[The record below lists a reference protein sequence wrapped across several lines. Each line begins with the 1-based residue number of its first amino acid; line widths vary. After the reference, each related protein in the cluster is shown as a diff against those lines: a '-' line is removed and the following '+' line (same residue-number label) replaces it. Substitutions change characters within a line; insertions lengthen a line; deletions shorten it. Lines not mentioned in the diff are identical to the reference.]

1 MRPLESVGCYVPGG
15 RAVYPSSVC
24 MTVVPAVVAGVARDR
39 AVHAA
44 AGRRLVPSPVLYAA
58 RKAGAHFVA
67 KTGGAQAIAAM
78 AYGTESIPRVDRIVG
93 PGNAYVTEAKR
104 QVAGSVGI
112 DGLAGP
118 SELAIVAD
126 GDVDIDMA
134 ALDLIAQAEHDPEA
148 RTFFI
153 TPDPDLADRV
163 AKALDKALDDAGRRT
178 IVDAALAFTKAVL
191 VRDLDQAAEVVND
204 LASEHLLLLLPTPD
218 EFLPKVR
225 NAGAIFLGPW
235 SAVPFGDY
243 GVASNHVLPTAGTA
257 RFSSGLRAAD
267 YVTVTSVVELDKDER
282 GPLRTRRLGDR
293 HRRGARRPREGDGRP
308 RRGRRG
314 RRPVSPA
321 PEPRA
326 GVRDV
331 DPYVSPQ
338 LDVAVRLNT
347 NECPAPVA
355 RWLRRRPRRRGAAT
369 SSLHR
374 YPDGQMTRLREAIAD
389 HHGHAVDGTWAAN
402 GSNELLTE
410 LLLAYGGPGQRAV
423 VFEPTYLLHSRLS
436 WLTHTELDRRRLDP
450 PFVLDAERDR
460 RGARPTSRTSCSSA
474 RPTTRPATRSR
485 WTPSRRSPAG
495 RMPS

>member
-1 MRPLESVGCYVPGG
+1 MLELLDLRERGERLDATRLETDPTVADTVAGILRRVFVEGDEVLVELARRFDQATLDEGVLVSDAELEAAAAATPPELRRALDELIARLQDLAARQLPREWWDERDGVRFGEIVRPLESVGCYVPGG

-24 MTVVPAVVAGVARDR
+24 MTVVPAVVAGVREIVLCTPPQAD
-39 AVHAA
+39 
-44 AGRRLVPSPVLYAA
+44 GSIPSPVLYAA
-58 RKAGAHFVA
+58 MKAGAHFVA

-118 SELAIVAD
+118 SELAIVAS

-163 AKALDKALDDAGRRT
+163 AKALDTALDDAGRRT

-204 LASEHLLLLLPTPD
+204 LASEHLLLLLPAPD

-267 YVTVTSVVELDKDER
+267 YVTVTSVVELDKASA
-282 GPLRTRRLGDR
+282 
-293 HRRGARRPREGDGRP
+293 ARYAPGTSAIATAEGLVGHAKAMD
-308 RRGRRG
+308 
-314 RRPVSPA
+314 A
-321 PEPRA
+321 RA
-326 GVRDV
+326 GAAEVV
-331 DPYVSPQ
+331 DP
-338 LDVAVRLNT
+338 
-347 NECPAPVA
+347 
-355 RWLRRRPRRRGAAT
+355 
-369 SSLHR
+369 
-374 YPDGQMTRLREAIAD
+374 
-389 HHGHAVDGTWAAN
+389 
-402 GSNELLTE
+402 
-410 LLLAYGGPGQRAV
+410 
-423 VFEPTYLLHSRLS
+423 
-436 WLTHTELDRRRLDP
+436 
-450 PFVLDAERDR
+450 
-460 RGARPTSRTSCSSA
+460 
-474 RPTTRPATRSR
+474 
-485 WTPSRRSPAG
+485 
-495 RMPS
+495 